1 MYFCLAGGD
10 MDDKIKGR
18 NPQEVDKKGK
28 RILELLEVIKNIER
42 NWKVRTL
49 AAAFGVLFGAAC
61 GFAPQAEAASISL
74 AQQELSRPNEA
85 QPALFAEDR
94 PSRRVVQARESA
106 PVALF
111 EQERKIAE
119 QQAAASGA
127 SSHSAAASSQAPVP
141 GASSAQ
147 PSASDSTSATPASS
161 PAPQSTHPNRAFVPV
176 SSLVVDTDAAMTK
189 AQILRAIPEASKKI
203 VSVHLLSRQIQFL
216 NDGGALKVG
225 ANFRPAADGYLLTL
239 TSRKQ
244 QEYHTTATVS
254 NTGNDYTGNWRV
266 ATSYVDRNLTHHGD
280 TLGVAYVTS
289 PSGGHLGDVKQAAFA
304 YRYPLP
310 KLSDALVLT
319 ASYSDVDLGSIY
331 SDGLYDIGASG
342 KGMTAGFHYQRN
354 FAYTSREKDALDL
367 GVNYWNMK
375 NDYDY
380 HAGTAAAK
388 DNSDYDVS
396 TASAA
401 FQHND
406 RDDRHS
412 FSYMAGIETSLG
424 KASGDRDAL
433 YGYDKSFQIFKIGIN
448 YQYRTKDDWIF
459 GGRLFG
465 QYTRNDLLPALQIG
479 AGGRTSVRGFAE
491 RAIAADKG
499 LVGSIEAYPPEL
511 FPGSRFVFFVDAAHL
526 ANNHDAQLFDS
537 ANIASAGVGYR
548 YEDKQ
553 HHMNVALDYAGILK
567 DVPDDWNQ
575 QHKRWNML
583 FSWNF

>member
-1 MYFCLAGGD
+1 ML
-10 MDDKIKGR
+10 KTIRRIGR
-18 NPQEVDKKGK
+18 NRKLKSF
-28 RILELLEVIKNIER
+28 
-42 NWKVRTL
+42 
-49 AAAFGVLFGAAC
+49 AAALGVLLGATC
-61 GFAPQAEAASISL
+61 GFASQADAAAIGL

-85 QPALFAEDR
+85 QAELFAEER
-94 PSRRVVQARESA
+94 PSQRTMQAKAEAA
-106 PVALF
+106 PVELF

-119 QQAAASGA
+119 QQAAQSGTAGQNAGTQSRPAASG
-127 SSHSAAASSQAPVP
+127 STPSQRTA
-141 GASSAQ
+141 
-147 PSASDSTSATPASS
+147 TSPD
-161 PAPQSTHPNRAFVPV
+161 RAFVPV
-176 SSLVVDTDAAMTK
+176 SSLVVDTDAAMTE
-189 AQILRAIPEASKKI
+189 AQLLRAVPEASKKI
-203 VSVHLLSRQIQFL
+203 VSVHQLSRQVQFL

-225 ANFRPAADGYLLTL
+225 ANFRPAADGYVLTL

-244 QEYHTTATVS
+244 QEYHTTVTVS
-254 NTGNDYTGNWRV
+254 NTGNDYTGNWRI

-342 KGMTAGFHYQRN
+342 KGMTAGLHYQRN
-354 FAYTSREKDALDL
+354 LAYTSREKDAFDF
-367 GVNYWNMK
+367 GINYWNMK

-380 HAGTAAAK
+380 RAGTATAK
-388 DNSDYDVS
+388 DDSDYDVS

-406 RDDRHS
+406 RDEHHS
-412 FSYMAGIETSLG
+412 FSYMAAIETSLG

-433 YGYDKSFQIFKIGIN
+433 YGYDKSFQLFKTGIN
-448 YQYRTKDDWIF
+448 YQYRTRHDWIL
-459 GGRLFG
+459 GGHLFG
-465 QYTRNDLLPALQIG
+465 QYTRNDLLPALQLG

-499 LVGSIEAYPPEL
+499 LIGSLEAYTPEL
-511 FPGSRFVFFVDAAHL
+511 WPGSRFVFFVDAAHL
-526 ANNHDAQLFDS
+526 ANNHSAQLLKS
-537 ANIASAGVGYR
+537 ADIASAGVGYR

-567 DVPDDWNQ
+567 DVPSDWNQ

-583 FSWNF
+583 FSWSF

>member
-1 MYFCLAGGD
+1 M
-10 MDDKIKGR
+10 
-18 NPQEVDKKGK
+18 
-28 RILELLEVIKNIER
+28 ELLKHIER
-42 NWKVRTL
+42 IGQLGTQRKARSL
-49 AAAFGVLFGAAC
+49 AAALGILLGAAC
-61 GFAPQAEAASISL
+61 GFAPHADAASISL
-74 AQQELSRPNEA
+74 AQQELSRPNDA
-85 QPALFAEDR
+85 QAELFAEDR
-94 PSRRVVQARESA
+94 PSQRTVQAKADAA
-106 PVALF
+106 PVELF

-119 QQAAASGA
+119 QQAQA
-127 SSHSAAASSQAPVP
+127 SSSV
-141 GASSAQ
+141 GSAQ
-147 PSASDSTSATPASS
+147 AGTAAEKPGTQAGAAGGTGTQQSTA
-161 PAPQSTHPNRAFVPV
+161 APQGVRPDRAFVSV
-176 SSLVVDTDAAMTK
+176 SSLVVDTDAAMTE
-189 AQILRAIPEASKKI
+189 AQLLRAVPEASKKI
-203 VSVHLLSRQIQFL
+203 VSVHQLSRQIQFL

-225 ANFRPAADGYLLTL
+225 ANFSPATDGYVLTL

-244 QEYHTTATVS
+244 QESHATVTVS

-289 PSGGHLGDVKQAAFA
+289 PSGGHIGDVKQAALA
-304 YRYPLP
+304 YRFPLP

-342 KGMTAGFHYQRN
+342 KGTTAGLHYQHN
-354 FAYTSREKDALDL
+354 LAYTSREKDAFDF
-367 GVNYWNMK
+367 GINYWNMK

-380 HAGTAAAK
+380 HAGTASAA
-388 DNSDYDVS
+388 DDSDYDVS
-396 TASAA
+396 TASLA

-406 RDDRHS
+406 RDEHHS

-424 KASGDRDAL
+424 KAGGDRDAL
-433 YGYDKSFQIFKIGIN
+433 YGYDKSFQVFKTGIN

-499 LVGSIEAYPPEL
+499 LVGSLEAYTPEL

-548 YEDKQ
+548 YEDNQ